1 MEKDPFKY
9 NPIDMYIYRHRRELT
24 RAEQEAEINKY
35 NNMIDDTRICDS
47 IQKQQ

>member
-1 MEKDPFKY
+1 MKKDPFKY
-9 NPIDMYIYRHRRELT
+9 IPIDMYIYCHRRELT

-47 IQKQQ
+47 VQKQK